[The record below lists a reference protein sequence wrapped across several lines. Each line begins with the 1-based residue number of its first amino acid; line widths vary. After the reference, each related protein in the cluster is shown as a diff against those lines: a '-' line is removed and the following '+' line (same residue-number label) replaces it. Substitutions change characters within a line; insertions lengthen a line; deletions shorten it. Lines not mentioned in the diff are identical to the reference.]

1 MTLRFVKG
9 FNDMISLQARLMD
22 ASTPDEVEDLLVEKI
37 KLRKESVIA
46 SLVYSVIDIQTR
58 YPLLLP
64 LLVFSFT
71 LKIFF

>member
-1 MTLRFVKG
+1 
-9 FNDMISLQARLMD
+9 MISLQARLMD
-22 ASTPDEVEDLLVEKI
+22 ASTTDEVEDLLVEKL
-37 KLRKESVIA
+37 KLRKESVVA